1 MGNIDIVYIAQTFL
15 CLLVV
20 ITFHEAAHAYV
31 AWKCG
36 DDTAKQL
43 GRISLN
49 PVVHMELIGT
59 VVLPLL
65 AMGLSASGSGLGG
78 FILGWGKPVPV
89 NPAHLNHRLRD
100 GMWVAL
106 AGPAMNLVLAVF
118 VLALAKIVLL
128 AGFPQG
134 TKALLQ
140 LAYVSLILG
149 FFNLIPVPPLDGSHV
164 LRYLFRIPDEIY
176 YKVVPYGFIIVI
188 VLLNFTPIRTVLGA
202 VTGGTF
208 ALVARSVG
216 LPY

>member
-1 MGNIDIVYIAQTFL
+1 MGNIDIVSIAQTFL

-36 DDTAKQL
+36 DDTAKLL

-65 AMGLSASGSGLGG
+65 AMGLSAAGSGVGG

-89 NPAHLNHRLRD
+89 NPSRLNHRLRD

-106 AGPAMNLVLAVF
+106 AGPAMNLVLTVF

-134 TKALLQ
+134 TEALLQ

-164 LRYLFRIPDEIY
+164 LRYVFRIPDEVY
-176 YKVVPYGFIIVI
+176 YKIVPYGFIIVI
-188 VLLNFTPIRTVLGA
+188 LLINFTPVRPLLRV
-202 VTGGTF
+202 VTTGTF
-208 ALVARSVG
+208 SVIARSVG

>member
-36 DDTAKQL
+36 DDTAKLL

-65 AMGLSASGSGLGG
+65 AMGLSAAGSGVGG

-89 NPAHLNHRLRD
+89 NPSRLNHRLRD

-106 AGPAMNLVLAVF
+106 AGPAMNLVLTVF

-128 AGFPQG
+128 AGFPRG
-134 TKALLQ
+134 SEALLQ
-140 LAYVSLILG
+140 LGYVSLILG

-164 LRYLFRIPDEIY
+164 LRYLFKIPDEIY

-188 VLLNFTPIRTVLGA
+188 VLLNFTPIRRVLGA
-202 VTGGTF
+202 VTAGTF
-208 ALVARSVG
+208 ALIARSIG

>member
-36 DDTAKQL
+36 DDTAKLL

-65 AMGLSASGSGLGG
+65 AMGLSAAGSGVGG

-89 NPAHLNHRLRD
+89 NPSRLNHRLRD

-106 AGPAMNLVLAVF
+106 AGPAMNLVLTVF

-128 AGFPQG
+128 AGFPRG
-134 TKALLQ
+134 SEALLQ
-140 LAYVSLILG
+140 LGYVSLILG

-164 LRYLFRIPDEIY
+164 LRYLFKIPDEIY

-188 VLLNFTPIRTVLGA
+188 VLLNFTPIRRVLGD
-202 VTGGTF
+202 VTAGTF
-208 ALVARSVG
+208 ALIARSVG